1 MTWGIIGAVPEEIAL
16 LRAHLTENEAKTIGG
31 ASYVQ
36 GRLYGQD
43 VVLACS
49 GVGTINAAACAG
61 IVIREYGAD
70 AVIKVGLAGAAGEGL
85 GVLDVVLSR
94 EVLFHDAD
102 MLLTQHYPFT
112 LRFAADSRLMQLARH
127 SCQSVAPQVQCRVG
141 VGATGD
147 QFVSSAEEKAAI
159 IKKTA
164 PDCIEM
170 GAAAIGQVAYMN
182 GVPFVAVC
190 TLSDMAD
197 AGSGQQAE
205 SPVQLAAN
213 QSASIVIEMMKQAP
227 GWDREGENA

>member
-1 MTWGIIGAVPEEIAL
+1 M
-16 LRAHLTENEAKTIGG
+16 
-31 ASYVQ
+31 
-36 GRLYGQD
+36 
-43 VVLACS
+43 
-49 GVGTINAAACAG
+49 
-61 IVIREYGAD
+61 
-70 AVIKVGLAGAAGEGL
+70 GLAGAAGEGL

-102 MLLTQHYPFT
+102 MLLTQCYPFT
-112 LRFAADSRLMQLARH
+112 LRYAADSRLMQLAQR

-141 VGATGD
+141 VVATGD

-170 GAAAIGQVAYMN
+170 EAAAIGQVAYMN

-197 AGSGQQAE
+197 ADSSQQVE
-205 SPVQLAAN
+205 NLMQPAAN
-213 QSASIVIEMMKQAP
+213 QSASIVIEMIKQAP